1 MLPLTDADHQRTAQ
15 PGADDQVGV
24 SRTEDSQAISP
35 FQTSQRCA
43 HGLDQVAAEMMSDE
57 LGDHLGVGLA
67 LEDDAFG
74 FELPLERGV
83 ILDDAVMDNG
93 DGAVAADVRVCVDIV
108 CRAVRRPARVTDAD
122 TAGRW
127 ALLQVCHKIGDAAGP
142 FPQVHV
148 RAGQRRQAG
157 AVVAAILEPAKAFD
171 ENWFRLFGTD
181 VADDA
186 THP

>member
-1 MLPLTDADHQRTAQ
+1 MRSMLASTRVRSESRMCHSC
-15 PGADDQVGV
+15 GV
-24 SRTEDSQAISP
+24 STQSWWSCRKAT
-35 FQTSQRCA
+35 FY
-43 HGLDQVAAEMMSDE
+43 
-57 LGDHLGVGLA
+57 
-67 LEDDAFG
+67 
-74 FELPLERGV
+74 
-83 ILDDAVMDNG
+83 
-93 DGAVAADVRVCVDIV
+93 V